1 MAVNLLYKLPK
12 TYIKDGIQYNTQTNQ
27 RMKQIVNE
35 FLASAI
41 VNGNEVRL
49 VTRNNRYFIHWGEEG
64 RVKAEQELTTPT
76 GRKPSQASAHKK
88 FLEVVESTRYLKFS
102 KL

>member
-1 MAVNLLYKLPK
+1 M
-12 TYIKDGIQYNTQTNQ
+12 G
-27 RMKQIVNE
+27 QIVNE
-35 FLASAI
+35 YLASAI

-49 VTRNNRYFIHWGEEG
+49 VTRDKRYFIHWGEEG
-64 RVKAEQELTTPT
+64 RVKAVQELLTPK

-88 FLEVVESTRYLKFS
+88 FLEAVESTRYLKFS